1 MQHIKLG
8 RTGLNIA
15 PVVFGSNIFGWTVN
29 KKQTFEILD
38 ALYESGLRTIDTADV
53 YSRWA
58 PGNKGGESET
68 LIGDWLKLHPGKRSS
83 MVLLTKVGMDMGGT
97 KHQGLSASWIREAAE
112 HSLNRLRTDYIDLY
126 QAHQPDATVPQE
138 QTLRAFEG
146 LLKAGKVRAI
156 GASNFTAT
164 QLEESLAVA
173 TQRHLPA
180 YHVLQPEFNLFD
192 HDKFPADLQQL
203 VQDRH
208 IAVITYYSLASGFL
222 SGKYRS
228 DTDLA
233 KSKRGAGI
241 QKYLVPRGLAILDA
255 LDAVATAHH
264 AKPAEVALAWL
275 MAHPAVTAPIA
286 SATSTNQI
294 KSLLNAIDLTLT
306 ADELAQ
312 LSNAA
317 ATV

>member
-1 MQHIKLG
+1 MQNIKLG

-15 PVVFGSNIFGWTVN
+15 PIVFGGNVFGWTVN

-83 MVLLTKVGMDMGGT
+83 MVLLTKVGMDMGGN
-97 KHQGLSASWIREAAE
+97 KHQGLSASWIKEAAE
-112 HSLNRLRTDYIDLY
+112 HSLMRLRTDYIDLY
-126 QAHQPDATVPQE
+126 QAHQPDPAVPYE
-138 QTLRAFEG
+138 ETLRAFDG
-146 LLKAGKVRAI
+146 LIKAGKVRAI
-156 GASNFTAT
+156 GASNFNAA
-164 QLEESLAVA
+164 QLQDSLNAA

-192 HDKFPADLQQL
+192 HDKFPAELQQL
-203 VQDRH
+203 VQDKH

-228 DTDLA
+228 DADLA
-233 KSKRGAGI
+233 KSKRGEGI
-241 QKYLVPRGLAILDA
+241 RKYLIPRGMAILDA
-255 LDAVATAHH
+255 LDAVAQAHH

-286 SATSTNQI
+286 SATNTNQI
-294 KSLLNAIDLTLT
+294 KSLLNAIALTLT
-306 ADELAQ
+306 NDDLEHLNQSAC
-312 LSNAA
+312 
-317 ATV
+317 